1 MSGYLGDLSS
11 SQEQA
16 LKELREI
23 FKDELLPQHDDH
35 LLLQFLRA
43 RRFDMKKTE
52 EMFRKHLE
60 FRKEFPEDYFVN
72 EYKPPKILVD
82 HLIPPVLGYDKDGC
96 PIRLVHIGHQDI
108 KGLLCCVRRPEI
120 RKCITWFL
128 DTDKK
133 ELRKRSRET
142 GIHVEKRTF
151 IFDLDGLSLK
161 QIYRRDVYELAISF
175 IKLYEYNYPEN
186 LKIAFIINTP
196 SFFYYLFN
204 MIKALLS
211 EDTVDKLKIYG
222 YNGWKPDLLEHIDAE
237 LLPVIYGG
245 TRTDPDGNPNC
256 PSLVRVFSPVPKEF
270 YLKNLNTLS
279 ADDENVRK
287 VTVGRRS
294 KCSIQLKVDF
304 PGSTVGWEVECT
316 RNDIKIYLV
325 YAEGPSPEIVMK
337 PITVSSDFGAEI
349 GCYLAERAG
358 KYSLV
363 LDNSYSI
370 FRNKQV
376 LYKTFVTSC
385 SSKSADAM
393 KTVLSEKENS

>member
-1 MSGYLGDLSS
+1 MSGHLGDLSP

-23 FKDELLPQHDDH
+23 FKGELQPQHDDH

-52 EMFRKHLE
+52 DMFRKHLE
-60 FRKEFPEDYFVN
+60 FRKEFPEDYFLN

-82 HLIPPVLGYDKDGC
+82 HLLPPVLGYDKDGC
-96 PIRLVHIGHQDI
+96 PIRLVHVGHQDI
-108 KGLLCCVRRPEI
+108 KGILCCVRRPEI

-128 DTDKK
+128 DTDK
-133 ELRKRSRET
+133 EEMRKRSRET
-142 GIHVEKRTF
+142 GVHVEKRTF

-161 QIYRRDVYELAISF
+161 QIYRREVYDLAISF

-186 LKIAFIINTP
+186 LKVAFIINTP
-196 SFFYYLFN
+196 SFFYYLFS
-204 MIKALLS
+204 MIKTLLS
-211 EDTVDKLKIYG
+211 DDTVDKLKIYG
-222 YNGWKPDLLEHIDAE
+222 YNGWKEDLLEHIDADI
-237 LLPVIYGG
+237 LPVIYGG

-256 PSLVRVFSPVPKEF
+256 PSLVRIFSPVPQEY
-270 YLKNLNTLS
+270 YLKNLNCLS
-279 ADDENVRK
+279 TDDENVRK

-294 KCSIQLKVDF
+294 KCSIHLKVDV
-304 PGSTVGWEVECT
+304 PGSTVGWEVECMK
-316 RNDIKIYLV
+316 NDIKMYLV
-325 YAEGPSPEIVMK
+325 YAEGPSPETVVK
-337 PITVSSDFGAEI
+337 PINISSDFGSEI
-349 GCYLAERAG
+349 GCYLAERTG

-376 LYKTFVTSC
+376 MYRAYVTAC
-385 SSKSADAM
+385 TSKNSDVL
-393 KTVLSEKENS
+393 KTVISEKENC